1 LTKTL
6 LQQKQPSIKQELPV
20 KKKALLT
27 IAFVS
32 MLLFSAVAGIQLV
45 GLGEANPYV
54 YENPYYYTDD
64 ISLKSYVN
72 PPMISMSSPKN
83 NTLYN
88 KDNVFLTFNATI
100 KNSTTATSLIY
111 RVYFKTDWLEN
122 ETEVYRYEFPSY
134 LESIYPFIFGNA
146 TKQEPI
152 TSFYPNLKLTEIPE
166 GKHNITVYVVGYYYR
181 YPDALKITGCS
192 TIYFAVDTTSPII
205 NCLSLENKTFATSQV
220 QLSFTTSESVSK
232 ISYSLDGQDNVTIDG
247 NTTLTGLSDGG
258 HNVTVYAM
266 DEAGNMGASETVYFS
281 VEVPEPFPIALVT
294 IVSVASLSV
303 VGIGLLVYFKKR
315 KH

>member
-1 LTKTL
+1 
-6 LQQKQPSIKQELPV
+6 LPV
-20 KKKALLT
+20 EKKLLT
-27 IAFVS
+27 GIFITV
-32 MLLFSAVAGIQLV
+32 LLLSAVAGIQLV
-45 GLGEANPYV
+45 GLGKANPYV

-64 ISLKSYVN
+64 TSLKSYVN
-72 PPMISMSSPKN
+72 PPVISVSSPQN

-122 ETEVYRYEFPSY
+122 ETEVYGYEFPNY

-146 TKQEPI
+146 VKQEPI
-152 TSFYPNLKLTEIPE
+152 TGFYPNLKLAEIPE
-166 GKHNITVYVVGYYYR
+166 GKHKLTVYVVGYYYR
-181 YPDALKITGCS
+181 YPDALEITGCS

-205 NCLSLENKTFATSQV
+205 NCLSVENKTFVTSQI
-220 QLSFTTSESVSK
+220 QLSFITSESVSK
-232 ISYSLDGQDNVTIDG
+232 ISYSLDGQDNVTLDG

-281 VEVPEPFPIALVT
+281 VKVPEPFPTTLVAT
-294 IVSVASLSV
+294 AFGVSVAIIV
-303 VGIGLLVYFKKR
+303 VGLLVYFKKR